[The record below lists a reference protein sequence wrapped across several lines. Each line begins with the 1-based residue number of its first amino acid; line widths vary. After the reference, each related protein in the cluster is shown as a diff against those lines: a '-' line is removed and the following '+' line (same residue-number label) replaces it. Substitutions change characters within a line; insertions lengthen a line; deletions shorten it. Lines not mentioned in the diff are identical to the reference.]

1 MYVEVGPASL
11 VIRGEKNGKAYAFLR
26 REVESLVAGI
36 LRDIRE
42 CLPVLKQKALR
53 IRNVSALPEVAK
65 RMTAAAKMVD
75 ETTLTPMAAV
85 AGAVADMVK
94 EHFTARGLDLLMVNN
109 GGDLSICNATGRTL
123 TVGIGDIMTGK
134 ATPYVIRLADMRE
147 VGLATSG
154 FGGRS
159 LTLGIADTVTAIA
172 GTGAVADAA
181 ATYICNCTT
190 VETDGVIHRKAR
202 LIDPGTD
209 IPDEDVTIEVGP
221 LTNALVADALANGLK
236 SARDLTDRSVI
247 DYAVMALRGSI
258 VTTDTGNDTN
268 KNITLEVQDGNQ
280 EDRHHR

>member
-11 VIRGEKNGKAYAFLR
+11 VIRGEKNGKAHVFLR
-26 REVESLVAGI
+26 EEVETFVAAI

-42 CLPVLKQKALR
+42 CLPVLRQKAHR
-53 IRNVSALPEVAK
+53 ITNTSALPEVAK
-65 RMTAAAKMVD
+65 RMTAAAKMVS

-85 AGAVADMVK
+85 AGTVADMVK
-94 EHFTARGLDLLMVNN
+94 EHFAARGLDLLMVNN
-109 GGDLSICNATGRTL
+109 GGDLSIFNATGRTL
-123 TVGIGDIMTGK
+123 TVGIGDIRTG
-134 ATPYVIRLADMRE
+134 R
-147 VGLATSG
+147 
-154 FGGRS
+154 
-159 LTLGIADTVTAIA
+159 
-172 GTGAVADAA
+172 
-181 ATYICNCTT
+181 
-190 VETDGVIHRKAR
+190 AR

-209 IPDEDVTIEVGP
+209 IPDEDVTIDVGP

-247 DYAVMALRGSI
+247 DYAVMALRGNI

>member
-11 VIRGEKNGKAYAFLR
+11 VIRGEKNGKAHAFLR
-26 REVESLVAGI
+26 KEVESLVADI

-42 CLPVLKQKALR
+42 CLPVLRQRAHR

-65 RMTAAAKMVD
+65 RMTAAAKMVS

-85 AGAVADMVK
+85 AGTVADMVK
-94 EHFTARGLDLLMVNN
+94 EHFTARDIDLLMVNN
-109 GGDLSICNATGRTL
+109 GGDLSIFNATGRAL
-123 TVGIGDIMTGK
+123 TVGIGDIVTGK
-134 ATPYVIRLADMRE
+134 VTPYVIRLKDMRDL
-147 VGLATSG
+147 GMATSG

-181 ATYICNCTT
+181 ATHICNRTT
-190 VETDGVIHRKAR
+190 IEAGAVVRKAAE
-202 LIDPGTD
+202 LVDPETD
-209 IPDEDVTIEVGP
+209 IPDEDVTVEVGP
-221 LTNALVADALANGLK
+221 LSDALIAQALARGLGT
-236 SARDLTDRSVI
+236 ARDLTDRNII
-247 DYAVMALRGSI
+247 DYAVVALKGSI
-258 VTTDTGNDTN
+258 VTTETGNKN

>member
-11 VIRGEKNGKAYAFLR
+11 VIRGEKNGRAHAFLR
-26 REVESLVAGI
+26 QDVESLVAVF

-42 CLPVLKQKALR
+42 YLPVLRQKAHR

-65 RMTAAAKMVD
+65 RMTAAAKTVS

-94 EHFTARGLDLLMVNN
+94 EHFAAQDLDLLMVNN
-109 GGDLSICNATGRTL
+109 GGDLSIFNATGRVL

-134 ATPYVIRLADMRE
+134 ATPYVMRLKDMRNI
-147 VGLATSG
+147 GMATSG

-159 LTLGIADTVTAIA
+159 LTAGIADTVTAVA

-181 ATYICNCTT
+181 ATYICNRTAIEAGS
-190 VETDGVIHRKAR
+190 VVRKAAA
-202 LIDPGTD
+202 LIDPETD
-209 IPDEDVTIEVGP
+209 IPDEHVTVEVGP
-221 LTNALVADALANGLK
+221 LTDALVGEALGRGLEA
-236 SARDLTDRSVI
+236 ARDLRDRSII
-247 DYAVMALRGSI
+247 DYAVIALRGSI

-268 KNITLEVQDGNQ
+268 NNITLEVQDGNQ
-280 EDRHHR
+280 EDSHHR

>member
-11 VIRGEKNGKAYAFLR
+11 VIRGEKNGKAHVFLR
-26 REVESLVAGI
+26 EEVETFVAAI

-42 CLPVLKQKALR
+42 CLPVLRQKAHR
-53 IRNVSALPEVAK
+53 ITNTSALPEVAK
-65 RMTAAAKMVD
+65 RMTAAAKMVS

-85 AGAVADMVK
+85 AGTVADMVK
-94 EHFTARGLDLLMVNN
+94 EHFAARGLDLLMVNN
-109 GGDLSICNATGRTL
+109 GGDLSIFNATGRTL
-123 TVGIGDIMTGK
+123 TVGIGDIRTGR
-134 ATPYVIRLADMRE
+134 ATPCVIRLADMRE

-159 LTLGIADTVTAIA
+159 LTLGIADTVTAVA

-190 VETDGVIHRKAR
+190 VEADGVIHRKAR

-209 IPDEDVTIEVGP
+209 IPDEDVTIDVGP

-236 SARDLTDRSVI
+236 SAWDLTDRSVI
-247 DYAVMALRGSI
+247 DYAVMALRGNI

>member
-11 VIRGEKNGKAYAFLR
+11 VIRGEKNGRAHAFLR
-26 REVESLVAGI
+26 HDVESLVAGV

-42 CLPVLKQKALR
+42 YLPVLRQKAHR

-65 RMTAAAKMVD
+65 RMTAAAKTVS

-94 EHFTARGLDLLMVNN
+94 EHFAAQGLDLLMVNN
-109 GGDLSICNATGRTL
+109 GGDLSIFNATGRVL

-134 ATPYVIRLADMRE
+134 ATPYVMRLKDMRNI
-147 VGLATSG
+147 GMATSG

-159 LTLGIADTVTAIA
+159 LTAGIADTVTAVA

-181 ATYICNCTT
+181 ATHICNRT
-190 VETDGVIHRKAR
+190 VIEAGSVVRKAAA
-202 LIDPGTD
+202 LIDPETD
-209 IPDEDVTIEVGP
+209 IPDEHVTVEVGP
-221 LTNALVADALANGLK
+221 LTDALVGEALGRGLEA
-236 SARDLTDRSVI
+236 ARDLRDSNII
-247 DYAVMALRGSI
+247 DYAVITLRAGI

-268 KNITLEVQDGNQ
+268 NNITLEVQDGNQ

>member
-11 VIRGEKNGKAYAFLR
+11 VILGEKNGKAHAFLR
-26 REVESLVAGI
+26 EEVEALVAGI

-42 CLPVLKQKALR
+42 CLPVLRQRAHR

-65 RMTAAAKMVD
+65 RMTAAVKMVS

-85 AGAVADMVK
+85 AGTVADLVK
-94 EHFTARGLDLLMVNN
+94 EHFAAQGLDLLMVNN
-109 GGDLSICNATGRTL
+109 GGDLSVFNATGRAL

-134 ATPYVIRLADMRE
+134 ATPYVIRLKDMRNL
-147 VGLATSG
+147 GMATSG

-181 ATYICNCTT
+181 ATHICNRTT
-190 VETDGVIHRKAR
+190 VEASAVVRRAAA
-202 LIDPGTD
+202 LVDPETD
-209 IPDEDVTIEVGP
+209 IPDEDVTVEVGP
-221 LTNALVADALANGLK
+221 LTDALVAEALAGGLAA
-236 SARDLTDRSVI
+236 ARDLKHRNVI
-247 DYAVMALRGSI
+247 NYAVMALKGNI
-258 VTTDTGNDTN
+258 VTTDTGNNN